1 MSIAH
6 FKLYGYFENVNIHT
20 AFRVYFIKSLYPLKN
35 EGFKY
40 LYTIHQYLF
49 LDKLRLPS
57 FFYIFLKN
65 LFSHLVVYIE

>member
-6 FKLYGYFENVNIHT
+6 FKLYDCFENVNINT
-20 AFRVYFIKSLYPLKN
+20 DFRVHFIKSLYPPKN

-40 LYTIHQYLF
+40 LSMIHQYLF